1 MKKRINYTMTAP
13 LSHIGETASAG
24 SYFQTVLTSEGRL
37 PVITGNAI
45 RGQLRDACALHLLR
59 VLDNPKVDKDAFNV
73 LFSGGNIVGGM
84 KDDVAKARAV
94 RQHFPMI
101 SLLGGGL
108 GDMIMSGKL
117 LCGFAYPVCREAE
130 AITGVESPISWHSLI
145 DEIEFTRTDDGKNDK
160 LSGYLLDAGEEKSA
174 KASTQMRYSVQ
185 YIAAGA
191 EFAQDLMFLP
201 GATELEMG
209 AFYAGLREWWFNVP
223 RLGGMAGKGF
233 GFFNGAI
240 SDEMRVAGD
249 ERFVGDEVSALIG
262 AYEDFVRGEGAQYLP
277 LLSVKKGGGKSGKTA
292 DKTA

>member
-24 SYFQTVLTSEGRL
+24 SYFQTVLTAEGRL
-37 PVITGNAI
+37 PVVTGNAI

-59 VLDNPKVDKDAFNV
+59 VLGNPKVDKDAFNV

-84 KDDVAKARAV
+84 RDDVAKAKAV

-130 AITGVESPISWHSLI
+130 SITGIESLISWHSLI
-145 DEIEFTRTDDGKNDK
+145 DEMEFTRTDDGKNDK
-160 LSGYLLDAGEEKSA
+160 LSGYLLDASEEKSA

-185 YIAAGA
+185 YIAAGT
-191 EFAQDLMFLP
+191 EFAQDLIFLP
-201 GATELEMG
+201 GTTELEIG

-223 RLGGMAGKGF
+223 RLGGMAAKGF
-233 GFFNGAI
+233 GFFDGAI
-240 SDEMRVAGD
+240 SDEMRVSGG
-249 ERFVGDEVSALIG
+249 ERFISGEVSALIG
-262 AYEDFVRGEGAQYLP
+262 AYEDFVRAEGAQYIP
-277 LLSVKKGGGKSGKTA
+277 LLSAKKGGGKNGKTA
-292 DKTA
+292 DKPA